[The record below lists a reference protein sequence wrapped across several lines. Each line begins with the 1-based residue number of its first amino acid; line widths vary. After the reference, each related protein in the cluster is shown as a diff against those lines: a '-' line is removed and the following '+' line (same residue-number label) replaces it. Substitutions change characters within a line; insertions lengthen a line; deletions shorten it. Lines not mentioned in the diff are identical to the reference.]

1 MAINSFKAL
10 ILLASGCVTIA
21 AGAYAF
27 NVRDPILGEAS
38 VPLALPQGPA
48 PAAAPNVKLSH
59 ERTATH
65 RRPELAPAAADDS
78 LPSFDVVR
86 AGAGGTLVV
95 AGKAQPYAKVE
106 IVADGGVIGSTEAG
120 PNGDF
125 AMVLD
130 DPLTP
135 GDYQLS
141 LRSTGPDNVAVTS
154 RESAVVSIPTTEG
167 GQVLAL
173 VDRPGEAS
181 RLLAVPKP
189 KRNEITPAVAGLP
202 TSAIVLAPGERAAAD
217 AKARVAVEAV
227 EIEGRKIFLAG
238 TAEAG
243 RMVRGYMDD
252 LPLGETRASDAGRF
266 LIEAEGEFAV
276 GDHTIR
282 VDRLGPDG
290 VTVSAAA
297 AVPFRRE
304 VGADVAA
311 VSRSAAL
318 GRTASAGS
326 LAATEVNAETA
337 VERLDPKL
345 QNVRGAVI
353 IRHGDTLWRISQR
366 VYGYGT
372 RYSTI
377 YLANQPQISDPNR
390 IWPGQVFSV
399 PERTP
404 QGEAADLSTIGEQRL
419 P

>member
-1 MAINSFKAL
+1 MAINSFKVL
-10 ILLASGCVTIA
+10 MLLAGGCVTIA

-38 VPLALPQGPA
+38 VSLASLNGPA

-59 ERTATH
+59 QQTATH
-65 RRPELAPAAADDS
+65 RRPELVPAAADDS

-86 AGAGGTLVV
+86 VGAGGTLVV
-95 AGKAQPYAKVE
+95 AGKAQPFTKVE
-106 IVADGGVIGSTEAG
+106 LVADGNVIGSTEAG

-135 GDYQLS
+135 GGYQLS
-141 LRSTGPDNVAVTS
+141 LRATGPDNVTVTS
-154 RESAVVSIPTTEG
+154 QETAVVSIPTTEG

-181 RLLAVPKP
+181 RLLTVPKP
-189 KRNEITPAVAGLP
+189 KRNEIAPAVAGLP
-202 TSAIVLAPGERAAAD
+202 TSAIAPAPGERSAAG

-238 TAEAG
+238 TAEIG
-243 RMVRGYMDD
+243 RVVRGYIDD
-252 LPLGETRASDAGRF
+252 LPLGEARASDAGRV
-266 LIEAEGEFAV
+266 LIEAEGDFAI

-282 VDRLGPDG
+282 VDLLAPDG
-290 VTVSAAA
+290 VSVSAAA

-311 VSRSAAL
+311 VSQSAAL
-318 GRTASAGS
+318 GRTASGS
-326 LAATEVNAETA
+326 NLSATDVNAETA
-337 VERLDPKL
+337 SEKLGPKL
-345 QNVRGAVI
+345 ENVRGAVI
-353 IRHGDTLWRISQR
+353 IRQGDTLWRISQR

-377 YLANQPQISDPNR
+377 YLANQTEISDPNR

-404 QGEAADLSTIGEQRL
+404 QGESADLSAISEQGL